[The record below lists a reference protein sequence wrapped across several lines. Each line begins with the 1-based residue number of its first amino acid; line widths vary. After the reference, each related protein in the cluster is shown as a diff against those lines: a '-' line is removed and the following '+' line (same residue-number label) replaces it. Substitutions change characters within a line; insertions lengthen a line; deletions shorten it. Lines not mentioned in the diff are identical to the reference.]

1 MLTTEDKRTQVVAHA
16 VCILFTALA
25 LLPFILMIVV
35 SFTDNDWASVNGYT
49 YFPKL
54 WSLKAYSYIGL
65 QWAKIGKAYLMTIL
79 VTAIGTVTNLVL
91 SCTFAYAI
99 SHRDIPGM
107 KLLNMMLVLTM
118 LFSGGIVASY
128 YVYVKYFHI
137 KDTIWALIV
146 PNYLMNAFHV
156 ILIRNYYVSSIPAA
170 LTESAKIDGASEY
183 TVFSRII
190 IPLSK
195 PIIATVGLMVALGYW
210 NDWLNGIYYLTERG
224 GSNLYTIQI
233 VLNNINDNIQVLKAN
248 AGELAKMG
256 SVIPQLPSTTIRMAI
271 AVVGILPVM
280 VAYPFFQQY
289 FVKGITLGAVKE

>member
-1 MLTTEDKRTQVVAHA
+1 MLTREDKRTQVVAHL

-25 LLPFILMIVV
+25 ILPFILMIVI
-35 SFTDNDWASVNGYT
+35 SFTDNNWASVNGYT
-49 YFPKL
+49 YFPKA
-54 WSLKAYSYIGL
+54 WSLEAYSYIGL
-65 QWAKIGKAYLMTIL
+65 QWGKIGRAYLMTIL
-79 VTAIGTVTNLVL
+79 VTVAGTVTNLVL
-91 SCTFAYAI
+91 SSTFAYAI
-99 SHRDIPGM
+99 SHRNIPGM

-156 ILIRNYYVSSIPAA
+156 ILIRNYYTSSIPPA
-170 LTESAKIDGASEY
+170 LTESAKIDGASEF
-183 TVFSRII
+183 TVFTRII
-190 IPLSK
+190 LPLSK

-224 GSNLYTIQI
+224 GSKLYTIQI

-256 SVIPQLPSTTIRMAI
+256 TVIPQLPSTTIRMAI

-280 VAYPFFQQY
+280 IAYPFFQQY

>member
-1 MLTTEDKRTQVVAHA
+1 MLTREDKRTQVVAHL

-35 SFTDNDWASVNGYT
+35 SFTDNDWASVHGYT
-49 YFPKL
+49 YFPQA

-65 QWAKIGKAYLMTIL
+65 QWGKIGRAYVMTIL
-79 VTAIGTVTNLVL
+79 VTVIGTVTNLVL

-99 SHRDIPGM
+99 CHRDTPGM

-128 YVYVKYFHI
+128 YVYVKYFHV

-156 ILIRNYYVSSIPAA
+156 ILIRNYYTSSIPAA

-183 TVFSRII
+183 TVFARII

-224 GSNLYTIQI
+224 GSSLYTIQI

-256 SVIPQLPSTTIRMAI
+256 TVIPQLPSTTIRMAI

-280 VAYPFFQQY
+280 IAYPFFQQY